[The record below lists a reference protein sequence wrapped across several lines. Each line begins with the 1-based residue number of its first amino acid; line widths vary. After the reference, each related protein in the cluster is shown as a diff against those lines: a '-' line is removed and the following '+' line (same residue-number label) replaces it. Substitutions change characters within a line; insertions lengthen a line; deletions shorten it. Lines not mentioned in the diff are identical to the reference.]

1 MVVNGLWLGENSSL
15 VVVNG
20 LLFVVNGLQ
29 LVANVLQLIV
39 FPPPCVLGVQ

>member
-1 MVVNGLWLGENSSL
+1 MWLGENSSL